1 MLEESPVDDA
11 IAKCNELRF
20 DVRPK
25 GEEETVILAFPG
37 DAP

>member
-11 IAKCNELRF
+11 IAKGNELRF
-20 DVRPK
+20 DVRLQ
-25 GEEETVILAFPG
+25 GEEATVFLAFPG